1 MITYVLAV
9 FHKIYLALE
18 ASGQARARRYLS
30 NHNPGAW
37 QWLLLKW

>member
-18 ASGQARARRYLS
+18 ASGRSRARRYLS

-37 QWLLLKW
+37 Q

>member
-1 MITYVLAV
+1 MFSYIALV

-18 ASGQARARRYLS
+18 SSGRARARRYLV

-37 QWLLLKW
+37 Q

>member
-9 FHKIYLALE
+9 FHKVFLALE
-18 ASGQARARRYLS
+18 TSGRARARRYLT

-37 QWLLLKW
+37 Q

>member
-9 FHKIYLALE
+9 FHKVFLALE
-18 ASGQARARRYLS
+18 VSGQARARRYLS

-37 QWLLLKW
+37 Q

>member
-9 FHKIYLALE
+9 FHKIYLTLE
-18 ASGQARARRYLS
+18 ASGRARARRYLT

-37 QWLLLKW
+37 Q

>member
-18 ASGQARARRYLS
+18 ASGRARARRYLS
-30 NHNPGAW
+30 TRNPGAC
-37 QWLLLKW
+37 Q

>member
-18 ASGQARARRYLS
+18 ASGQARARRYMS
-30 NHNPGAW
+30 NHNTGAW
-37 QWLLLKW
+37 Q

>member
-9 FHKIYLALE
+9 VHKVFLALE

-30 NHNPGAW
+30 THNPGAW
-37 QWLLLKW
+37 Q

>member
-18 ASGQARARRYLS
+18 ASGQARARRYLR
-30 NHNPGAW
+30 NHNPGPW
-37 QWLLLKW
+37 Q

>member
-18 ASGQARARRYLS
+18 ASARARARRYLR

-37 QWLLLKW
+37 Q